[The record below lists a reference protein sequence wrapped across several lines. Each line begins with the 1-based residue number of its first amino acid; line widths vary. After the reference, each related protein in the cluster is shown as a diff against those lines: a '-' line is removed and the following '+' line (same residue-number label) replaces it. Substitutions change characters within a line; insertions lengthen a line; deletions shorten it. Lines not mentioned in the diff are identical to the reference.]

1 MRRPASNGTRA
12 SSRVCSTSV
21 GTLTRGSSAVTS
33 VSPLDVKIRAAIS
46 PDTVI
51 RCSSLNQ
58 SACSL
63 VAPGM
68 NPEVNNWR
76 NAAFSL
82 PQPRR
87 INVNMAAS
95 SSFSAALRARLFQPT
110 A

>member
-1 MRRPASNGTRA
+1 M
-12 SSRVCSTSV
+12 
-21 GTLTRGSSAVTS
+21 
-33 VSPLDVKIRAAIS
+33 AIS

-51 RCSSLNQ
+51 RWSSLNQ

-68 NPEVNNWR
+68 NWEVNSWR

-87 INVNMAAS
+87 INVSMAAS
-95 SSFSAALRARLFQPT
+95 SSFSAALRTRLFQPT